1 MRSLFSV
8 PRSDAARC
16 AVRRTLLSIAC
27 VAPACAATAAPAMA
41 AEPPALGHQVISF
54 PARDFVS
61 ATGYAQGVPAV
72 VQVTRKDPATG
83 KQALV
88 AQSTSVM
95 PQDDPGTPG
104 FDGLVEVNHP
114 GGGCWTNITPDIRA
128 GDKIRITQRDS
139 AGTVI
144 SDDITTTA
152 FVTVGRPEVKAGT
165 SDVVVIKGTAQ
176 SMTPSTG
183 TPLAKQIPLA
193 QIEQRLISSK
203 DPFAVNGRRD
213 LRAPGSATGGNG
225 TLKYDVPNSTTN
237 FDWTATYT
245 LSDPADVQRAL
256 AAESRILWLGR
267 VPANAN
273 EMTIMENG
281 PAAVAGPSPPCT
293 APLEGTST
301 TPVAPKPPAPETVP
315 VADTVL
321 DAPAAG
327 HILIPFPARDF
338 VSAEGYRP
346 GVPATVNVFRPDSAG
361 LRTLVG
367 SATVTPGADGLVEVN
382 HPGGGC
388 WVDQTPNIRAGD
400 VVRITQQAADGR
412 VVAEETK
419 VANVVAK
426 AARKVTFASTGQVAI
441 TVDGT
446 AATGGTEA
454 APAGDR
460 IPLAQLEQRL
470 VNADLFAKNGK
481 RTLRA
486 PGDGTLR
493 YVGTTGY
500 AWRATYTGLSDA
512 DMAKAVASESRG
524 MWLGTDPLAGNQLTI
539 FEIGDGIAGGPAAPC
554 TAPAE
559 AN

>member
-1 MRSLFSV
+1 
-8 PRSDAARC
+8 
-16 AVRRTLLSIAC
+16 
-27 VAPACAATAAPAMA
+27 VAGAISACAATEAPAMA
-41 AEPPALGHQVISF
+41 ASEPPALGHEVISF

-61 ATGYAQGVPAV
+61 AAGYTAGVPAV

-88 AQSTSVM
+88 AKSTSVM
-95 PQDDPGTPG
+95 PQDDPGTPE
-104 FDGLVEVNHP
+104 FDGIVEVNHP

-128 GDKIRITQRDS
+128 GDKIRVTQRNS
-139 AGTVI
+139 AGTLI

-152 FVTVGRPEVKAGT
+152 FVTVGRPALKDGT
-165 SDVVVIKGTAQ
+165 TNVVVVKGTAQ
-176 SMTPSTG
+176 SMAPSSG
-183 TPLAKQIPLA
+183 TPLAKQIPTA
-193 QIEQRLISSK
+193 QIEQRLINGDRFS
-203 DPFAVNGRRD
+203 NGRRD
-213 LRAPGSATGGNG
+213 LRAPGQG

-245 LSDPADVQRAL
+245 LSDPTDVQRAL
-256 AAESRILWLGR
+256 DAEARILWLGR
-267 VPANAN
+267 VPANGN
-273 EMTIMENG
+273 ELTIMENG
-281 PAAVAGPSPPCT
+281 PDVAPGPSPPCT
-293 APLEGTST
+293 APLEGTT
-301 TPVAPKPPAPETVP
+301 ATPPPAPKPPAPETVP
-315 VADTVL
+315 AYDTLL

-327 HILIPFPARDF
+327 HVLIPFPSRDF

-346 GVPATVNVFRPDSAG
+346 SVPATVNVFRPDAAG
-361 LRTLVG
+361 VRTLVG

-400 VVRITQQAADGR
+400 VVRITQQAADGST
-412 VVAEETK
+412 VAEETS

-426 AARKVTFASTGQVAI
+426 RARKVTFASTGQVAI

-446 AATGGTEA
+446 AATAGSEA

-470 VNADLFAKNGK
+470 VSADLFVKNGK

-500 AWRATYTGLSDA
+500 TWRATYTGLTDA
-512 DMAKAVASESRG
+512 DMAKAVAAESRIL
-524 MWLGTDPLAGNQLTI
+524 WLGSDPLAGTQLTI
-539 FEIGDGIAGGPAAPC
+539 FEIGDGVANGPSPPC

-559 AN
+559 AA